1 MSDEEKLKALK
12 VGESMIVGCFKY
24 TRTIGGW
31 LVSQT
36 LGGQLVMVPEEKKS
50 RETMKSKVEEK

>member
-31 LVSQT
+31 IVGQQ
-36 LGGQLVMVPEEKKS
+36 LGGQLVMVPDEKKS
-50 RETMKSKVEEK
+50 RETLKGKVVEK